1 VLSLGKQIIQGFFF
15 QDRVSLYS
23 PGCPG
28 THSVDQAGLELRN
41 LPASAFQVPGLKAC
55 TTIAQ
60 LFRDFIYLT
69 YYTIPPFPQQN
80 YEHVLVFILKDSLNM
95 RGYQNLTESE
105 VFDRIFVF
113 CFEAPG
119 QGMKSSITLMSNEIS
134 IILGKYSRAIYSI
147 IILKGYQIL
156 YIIKF

>member
-1 VLSLGKQIIQGFFF
+1 
-15 QDRVSLYS
+15 
-23 PGCPG
+23 
-28 THSVDQAGLELRN
+28 
-41 LPASAFQVPGLKAC
+41 
-55 TTIAQ
+55 
-60 LFRDFIYLT
+60 
-69 YYTIPPFPQQN
+69 
-80 YEHVLVFILKDSLNM
+80 M